1 MIVPNSWVY
10 RRKAVLL
17 KKEGV
22 KSGTTLSLAVVPKG
36 FTIGTTAEKNEWG
49 DPNFVQFSPRDQGSL
64 ETLQNLQQLF
74 LVLRT
79 RGIVLVS
86 GVLAFQLPGGSLEM
100 RSGADGSKHIRVWQ
114 PEIKD
119 ECVLHINHNNAPEVL
134 VHALRNLYEGMRRD
148 AEMLSS

>member
-1 MIVPNSWVY
+1 M
-10 RRKAVLL
+10 VL
-17 KKEGV
+17 KTHGV
-22 KSGTTLSLAVVPKG
+22 QHQAALQISLMADG
-36 FTIGTTAEKNEWG
+36 FAIGTTAPKNEWG

-114 PEIKD
+114 PEIKN
-119 ECVLHINHNNAPEVL
+119 ECVLHLNHNNAPEVL
-134 VHALRNLYEGMRRD
+134 VHALQNLYDGMRRD
-148 AEMLSS
+148 MEVLSG

>member
-1 MIVPNSWVY
+1 M
-10 RRKAVLL
+10 LL

-22 KSGTTLSLAVVPKG
+22 KSGTVLSLSVVPKG

-49 DPNFVQFSPRDQGSL
+49 DPNFVQFSPKDHGSL

-114 PEIKD
+114 PELKD
-119 ECVLHINHNNAPEVL
+119 ECALNLNHNNAPEVL
-134 VHALRNLYEGMRRD
+134 VHALQNLYDGMRKD
-148 AEMLSS
+148 MEVLSG